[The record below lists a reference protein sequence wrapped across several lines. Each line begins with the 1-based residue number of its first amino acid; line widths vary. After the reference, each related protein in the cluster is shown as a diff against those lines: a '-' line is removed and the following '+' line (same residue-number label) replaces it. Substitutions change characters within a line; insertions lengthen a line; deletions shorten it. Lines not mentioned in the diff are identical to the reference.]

1 MLMTTFRLKNLQ
13 GEDSLSEDSLSV
25 DSGDR
30 RLDEDSLSE
39 DSLSVDSDDRRLDE
53 DSLSEDSL
61 SVDSLSDDDR
71 RLDEDSL
78 SEDSLSVDSLSDDDR
93 RLDEDSVD
101 SLSDDDLSDDDD
113 RRLSGKSFKRNDP
126 ADHTDD
132 EIEDQDDLA
141 GSLSTHWTGY
151 CIKPYTWNATTS
163 KCDGTSPVNSVR
175 CFKYFTADTSTCQC
189 VFNSDNT
196 YAYDMICLYQ
206 FTLNDTC

>member
-1 MLMTTFRLKNLQ
+1 MFKLFTAATIGIVATSTAKNLTRNELQRAADVDDDVQVENLQGEDSYSEDSFSVDSLSDDDLSAADVDDDVQVENLQ

-25 DSGDR
+25 DSY
-30 RLDEDSLSE
+30 
-39 DSLSVDSDDRRLDE
+39 
-53 DSLSEDSL
+53 
-61 SVDSLSDDDR
+61 
-71 RLDEDSL
+71 
-78 SEDSLSVDSLSDDDR
+78 
-93 RLDEDSVD
+93 
-101 SLSDDDLSDDDD
+101 SDDDLSDFDLDDLD

-132 EIEDQDDLA
+132 EIEEPEEIEDQDDLA

-175 CFKYFTADTSTCQC
+175 CFRYFTADTSTCQC